1 MDVLSDVLAS
11 LRLGSAVIG
20 NAALPHPWGIA
31 VDPTKNAAVH
41 VLQSGECWLH
51 LASNGNAIRIGA
63 GDVILVAAGIG
74 HRLSNPV
81 DAPVSSLA
89 AALSRMS
96 GEGGESHA
104 DEVTT
109 LLCAR
114 YLFDE
119 AGPPALISL
128 LPPLIHLTREQVEAN
143 EPLRLA
149 VELLRTETSSGLA
162 GHEMVAPRLLDV
174 FLVLLLRAWIQTQ
187 PTGTT
192 GWFGALRDK
201 GIAQAL
207 RLIHERPAR
216 RWTVAELADGA
227 VQSRATFARRFLALV
242 GVPPLAYVTHW
253 RISLAAKALR
263 ESGRTIHEVGLAVGY
278 DTAPSFSK
286 AFSRLMGQTPGRY
299 RNSFAPPPERMS

>member
-11 LRLGSAVIG
+11 LRLGSAMIG
-20 NAALPHPWGIA
+20 SATLPCPWGIA
-31 VDPTKNAAVH
+31 VDPTRNAAVH
-41 VLQSGECWLH
+41 VLQNGECWLR
-51 LASNGNAIRIGA
+51 LADSDSAVRVGA

-81 DAPVSSLA
+81 DAPVSSLSA
-89 AALSRMS
+89 MLSRMP
-96 GEGGESHA
+96 GERAEHRP
-104 DEVTT
+104 DDITT

-128 LPPLIHLTREQVEAN
+128 LPPLIHLTRTQIAAN

-149 VELLRTETSSGLA
+149 VELLRTETTSSLA

-174 FLVLLLRAWIQTQ
+174 FLVLLLRAWIQTEA
-187 PTGTT
+187 PGTA

-201 GIAQAL
+201 GIARAL
-207 RLIHERPAR
+207 RLIHEQPAR
-216 RWTVAELADGA
+216 RWTVAELAGGA

-253 RISLAAKALR
+253 RMSLAARALR
-263 ESGRTIHEVGLAVGY
+263 ESDRTIHEIGLAVGY

-299 RNSFAPPPERMS
+299 RNSFAPPPE

>member
-20 NAALPHPWGIA
+20 SAALPCPWGIA

-51 LASNGNAIRIGA
+51 LAGNDSAVRIGA

-74 HRLSNPV
+74 HRLSSPV
-81 DAPVSSLA
+81 DAPVSSLSA
-89 AALSRMS
+89 MLSRMS
-96 GEGGESHA
+96 DGNVERHA
-104 DEVTT
+104 DKVTT

-128 LPPLIHLTREQVEAN
+128 LPPLIHLTRAQIDAN

-149 VELLRTETSSGLA
+149 VELLRTEATNSLA

-174 FLVLLLRAWIQTQ
+174 VLVLLLRAWVQTQ
-187 PTGTT
+187 PAGSAC
-192 GWFGALRDK
+192 WFGALRDK
-201 GIAQAL
+201 GIARAL
-207 RLIHERPAR
+207 RLIHEQPAR

-253 RISLAAKALR
+253 RMSLAARALR
-263 ESGRTIHEVGLAVGY
+263 ESDRTIHEVGLAVGY

-299 RNSFAPPPERMS
+299 RNSFASPPERIS